1 MKKRLMSI
9 GIVLVVIVAIVF
21 VNIFKDA
28 QGPYPKGKHI
38 EINEILEMKDHYYYV
53 YLYQSNDEESKKLE
67 DTMNEALKKYDNL
80 YFVNLDDQDDK
91 FELFDWTTF
100 HSENDIEIGQ
110 TINGQDTFYPGESEE
125 KYQNSEEV
133 NQYGIMKEYSIVETD
148 EDYKKVNK
156 NAKDG
161 YIYAKL
167 ITPEIDFKQCI
178 ADGKLILPG
187 MPTLLVVW
195 DNEVEDV
202 QYGYFNIMMFRPFWS
217 K

>member
-167 ITPEIDFKQCI
+167 ITPEIDFK
-178 ADGKLILPG
+178 
-187 MPTLLVVW
+187 
-195 DNEVEDV
+195 
-202 QYGYFNIMMFRPFWS
+202 
-217 K
+217 